1 MRRFPFPAIL
11 LLLFAAACPAQD
23 AAVQQVRKAL
33 KVFHF
38 PDKQIPV
45 QHAENLCIYR
55 QVSYRDISL
64 ERLTLG
70 LYVSVK
76 PVERAATVERV
87 HFEGVRLNGLPVSIK
102 PLDQE
107 FKLSTVAEVDL
118 PAPLEISIA
127 FADLDS
133 IAPLRDLIG
142 QDKLN
147 ITGHS
152 FFEVRL
158 NPLQK
163 VFLRS
168 QRLVLPVDLNE
179 QVPLH
184 LFEKDSPVQGGAI
197 KLLDLLSDP
206 TSLPGLALARQHLSK
221 LQAERSL
228 NAAGKGALYL
238 VNCDYVLRDPA
249 TGQSQ
254 KFSQSGTAFAVSAD
268 GTLLTAK
275 RVVQPWKFDPEIA
288 LLVARDHLEVD
299 PARYQLAAW
308 PAGARVLTTDGSP
321 DLGSAF
327 STQAKTLELVKT
339 ADDQLQS
346 RQIQDPDS
354 GDKVT
359 VKLATAGTDDTAL
372 IRITGANPQPVV
384 TADTSGG
391 QSGDNGDGFLFGFPF
406 GMSRSQAEPAGNPV
420 QVREAGELKT
430 LNHQFDP
437 GEAGAPLLS
446 LGGKVVALCGAA
458 DECIPIVAAL
468 GAVQLSH

>member
-1 MRRFPFPAIL
+1 
-11 LLLFAAACPAQD
+11 
-23 AAVQQVRKAL
+23 
-33 KVFHF
+33 
-38 PDKQIPV
+38 
-45 QHAENLCIYR
+45 
-55 QVSYRDISL
+55 
-64 ERLTLG
+64 
-70 LYVSVK
+70 
-76 PVERAATVERV
+76 
-87 HFEGVRLNGLPVSIK
+87 
-102 PLDQE
+102 
-107 FKLSTVAEVDL
+107 
-118 PAPLEISIA
+118 
-127 FADLDS
+127 
-133 IAPLRDLIG
+133 
-142 QDKLN
+142 
-147 ITGHS
+147 
-152 FFEVRL
+152 
-158 NPLQK
+158 
-163 VFLRS
+163 
-168 QRLVLPVDLNE
+168 
-179 QVPLH
+179 
-184 LFEKDSPVQGGAI
+184 
-197 KLLDLLSDP
+197 
-206 TSLPGLALARQHLSK
+206 
-221 LQAERSL
+221 
-228 NAAGKGALYL
+228 
-238 VNCDYVLRDPA
+238 VLRDPA

-321 DLGSAF
+321 DLSSAF